1 MIARMLKA
9 DVAVTL
15 LGVFGSSL
23 YGVLVAERRVQ
34 RYGMHRNFVVKG
46 LAVGVSCHGLGT
58 ASLVNEP
65 EAMAFSA
72 VGFIVCGIIT
82 VLLFTVPPVRDFF
95 ALIA

>member
-1 MIARMLKA
+1 MIARMLGT

-15 LGVFGSSL
+15 LGVFSSSL
-23 YGVLVAERRVQ
+23 YGVLVAEPRLRW
-34 RYGMHRNFVVKG
+34 YGMHKDFVVKG

-72 VGFIVCGIIT
+72 VGFILCGIMT
-82 VLLFTVPPVRDFF
+82 VLLFTIPPVRDFF
-95 ALIA
+95 AFLA